1 MSAIVMTYRSASRS
15 ASSASPMPVA
25 AVTRS
30 QTSGVRSPGAADR
43 SSAPGRRKARATS
56 TSQWCLETAFNI
68 ELPGGRNEGRPGSN
82 LERERP
88 CRHGWRPDAA
98 LLRVDDL
105 RGARLAEQ
113 VPGQLRPLARG
124 VDADPDGAVPEAVD
138 VRVLLEEPRA
148 HEPAGE
154 VPERASREGTLERRQ
169 DRSGRDETDGAADQA
184 GSDQPRTGRAER
196 RADTPAELRPAVVLD
211 VVPRVG
217 LPRLAG
223 LRVGEEHRDLLG
235 RLEVVVDE
243 AGDRVRRV
251 LLVGED
257 PRDHVPFLGPSACHR
272 DSSTSGSAR
281 ARPGAPDSAP
291 VGSGDA
297 PRGRGA
303 SHHVASMQVPSYPP
317 ADDAEPTREEDGW
330 SRAPWTGGTSCGARS
345 AAPRRPASPPRHPRW
360 RRQPK
365 GRFRPPGRARP
376 RPGRPGSGGPARP
389 ARSASPT

>member
-184 GSDQPRTGRAER
+184 GPDQPRTGRAER

-281 ARPGAPDSAP
+281 ARPGAPDWRRSGRGTPRAGAAP
-291 VGSGDA
+291 PATSRACKFRAILPRTTPNRHGRRTDGAERHGPAGLRAEHA
-297 PRGRGA
+297 PRHRGGLRRRRDTRGGGGSRRDGSARPVEHGPGRGA
-303 SHHVASMQVPSYPP
+303 L
-317 ADDAEPTREEDGW
+317 
-330 SRAPWTGGTSCGARS
+330 
-345 AAPRRPASPPRHPRW
+345 
-360 RRQPK
+360 
-365 GRFRPPGRARP
+365 
-376 RPGRPGSGGPARP
+376 GPAVPRG
-389 ARSASPT
+389 